1 MDLVS
6 NEVFAVCDVN
16 LFSWKYYRKDQ
27 RGVVVKIE
35 IVFKKK
41 ISEPLKPWKTHLKS
55 NKGNLGSFKVYF
67 NNSKETGLYKFLL
80 SYIIFLEIVS
90 GFAWLHKLR
99 MIARILSLRAFT
111 LGTMLASVYT
121 VRYSHNYNIE

>member
-1 MDLVS
+1 MDLIS
-6 NEVFAVCDVN
+6 NEVFAVYDVN

-55 NKGNLGSFKVYF
+55 NKGDLGRFKVYL

-99 MIARILSLRAFT
+99 MIARRGRLH
-111 LGTMLASVYT
+111 LAQC
-121 VRYSHNYNIE
+121 